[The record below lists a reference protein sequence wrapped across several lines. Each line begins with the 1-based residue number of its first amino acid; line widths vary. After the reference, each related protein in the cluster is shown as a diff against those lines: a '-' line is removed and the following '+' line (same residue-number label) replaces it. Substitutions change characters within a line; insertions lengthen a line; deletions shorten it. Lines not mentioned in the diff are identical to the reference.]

1 MSMLMILAMGTGT
14 QAEGGSELMLA
25 HREETCKRPPQ
36 KKLRRGWL
44 GLTNFKESE

>member
-1 MSMLMILAMGTGT
+1 MSMLLTLVMETGT

-25 HREETCKRPPQ
+25 HKEESSKRPP

-44 GLTNFKESE
+44 GSTNFKESE